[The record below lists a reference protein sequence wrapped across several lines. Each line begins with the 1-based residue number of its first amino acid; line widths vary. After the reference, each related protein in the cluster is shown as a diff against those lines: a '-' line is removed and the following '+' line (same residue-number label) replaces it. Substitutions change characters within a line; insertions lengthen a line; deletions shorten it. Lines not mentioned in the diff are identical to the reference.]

1 VLQGRAPPH
10 RNLASLRV
18 LLLTKLHV
26 ALRRL
31 TMRERVDSV
40 TTTFTDALGDIGAFA
55 LPRLDLKQQ

>member
-40 TTTFTDALGDIGAFA
+40 TTFTDALGDIGAFA